1 MVFDKNLTDEERLM
15 DSYFKDTISKIYGDD
30 DDFVVIGLT
39 GRTGSGCST
48 VANILS
54 SNKDEIRHSL
64 FSGHNPAD
72 NVQRKQKVI
81 FNCFKKNWEPF
92 VIIQAST
99 VLLKML
105 SEVSIEDSGVFI
117 GRSGNLEPEVA
128 KKTTDILRSI
138 RDRKF
143 DLEDITS
150 LRKFYTEF
158 LPGKNTELKAVMGG
172 AGYVK
177 LFQLIGNNL
186 RNSGSV
192 TSEDV
197 VSGKSFSL
205 AERINK
211 IIKEI
216 RKARKEGDKTFIVID
231 AIRNPF
237 EAIYFQDRYSS
248 FYLMAVSC
256 NDDERKRRLRGLG
269 YTDAQINVVD
279 QEEYGKLDATN
290 QKSYVKQDIKACLQR
305 ADLHVSNPDSGNMVS
320 HFNSLADQLL
330 TFVALMIRP
339 GLVTPTPLERC
350 MQIAYTAK
358 LNSGCISRQV
368 GAVVTDV
375 NFSVQSVGWNDTPF
389 GQVPCSLRNRFDLIN
404 GHDQDAY
411 SEYEKLDVKFID
423 AVRVGNQ
430 KFVEVVNT
438 GRNISYCFKDE
449 YNLLTGKDNQVHTR
463 SLHAEE
469 NAFLQI
475 AKYGGRGVEDGKL
488 FTTASPC
495 ELCSKKAY
503 QLGIKEIYYIDPYP
517 GIAMSHILMGGSKNP
532 KLVIFS
538 GAIGRAF
545 HNLYSPKLSFKDE
558 LNALCL

>member
-1 MVFDKNLTDEERLM
+1 M
-15 DSYFKDTISKIYGDD
+15 DNYFQDTISKIYGDD

-54 SNKDEIRHSL
+54 SKQEEIRHSL
-64 FSGHNPAD
+64 FSGHNPKD
-72 NVQRKQKVI
+72 NVQRKQKVV
-81 FNCFKKNWEPF
+81 FNCFKHNWEPF
-92 VIIQAST
+92 VTIQAST
-99 VLLKML
+99 VLLMML

-117 GRSGNLEPEVA
+117 GRSGDLEPDAA
-128 KKTTDILRSI
+128 KKTTDILKSI
-138 RDRKF
+138 RDQQF
-143 DLEDITS
+143 NVADIGS

-158 LPGKNTELKAVMGG
+158 LPEKNYELKAVMGG
-172 AGYVK
+172 AAYVK

-186 RNSGSV
+186 RNSGNVISG
-192 TSEDV
+192 EV
-197 VSGKSFSL
+197 VSGKLFSL

-216 RKARKEGDKTFIVID
+216 RKARVDGDKTFIVID

-269 YTDAQINVVD
+269 YTDAQIDVVD
-279 QEEYGKLDATN
+279 KEEYGKLDATN
-290 QKSYVKQDIKACLQR
+290 QKAYVKQDIKACLQR

-368 GAVVTDV
+368 GAVVTDI

-389 GQVPCSLRNRFDLIN
+389 GQVPCSLRNRFDLTN

-411 SEYEKLDVKFID
+411 SEYEKLDVKFIS
-423 AVRVGNQ
+423 AVRVGNE
-430 KFVEVVNT
+430 KFVKVAST

-449 YNLLTGKDNQVHTR
+449 YNQLTGKDNQVHTR

-558 LNALCL
+558 LNALSL

>member
-1 MVFDKNLTDEERLM
+1 M
-15 DSYFKDTISKIYGDD
+15 DNYFQDTISKIYGDD

-54 SNKDEIRHSL
+54 SKQEEIRHSL
-64 FSGHNPAD
+64 FSGHNPKD
-72 NVQRKQKVI
+72 NIQRKQKVV
-81 FNCFKKNWEPF
+81 FNCFKHNWEPF
-92 VIIQAST
+92 VTIQAST
-99 VLLKML
+99 VLLMML

-117 GRSGNLEPEVA
+117 GRSGDLEPDAA
-128 KKTTDILRSI
+128 KKTTDILKSI
-138 RDRKF
+138 RDQQF
-143 DLEDITS
+143 DVADIGS

-158 LPGKNTELKAVMGG
+158 LPEKNYELKAVMGG
-172 AGYVK
+172 AAYVK

-192 TSEDV
+192 TSGEV
-197 VSGKSFSL
+197 VSGKLFSL

-216 RKARKEGDKTFIVID
+216 RKARVDGDKTFIVID

-269 YTDAQINVVD
+269 YTDAQIDVVD
-279 QEEYGKLDATN
+279 KEEYGKLDATN
-290 QKSYVKQDIKACLQR
+290 QKAYVKQDIKACLQR

-368 GAVVTDV
+368 GAVVTDI

-389 GQVPCSLRNRFDLIN
+389 GQVPCSLRNRFDLTN

-411 SEYEKLDVKFID
+411 SEYEKLDVKFIS
-423 AVRVGNQ
+423 ATRVGNE
-430 KFVEVVNT
+430 KFVKVAST

-449 YNLLTGKDNQVHTR
+449 YNQLTGKDNQVHTR

-558 LNALCL
+558 LNALSL